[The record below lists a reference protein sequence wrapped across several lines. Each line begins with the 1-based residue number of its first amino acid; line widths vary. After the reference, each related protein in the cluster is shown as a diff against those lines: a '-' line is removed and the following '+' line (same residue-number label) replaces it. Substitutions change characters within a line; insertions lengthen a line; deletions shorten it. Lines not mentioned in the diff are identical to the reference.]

1 MATAATTTEKK
12 DSWWPLLWGL
22 AAFLV
27 GPYLPY
33 IEAIAPIQ
41 QSLLLLVTV
50 IAACAIVGWRL
61 GARAALAVI
70 WLVLSLWLLLQPA
83 GSPGSQ
89 YDMMA
94 RGWALLLA
102 ASFGLVS
109 LWNDAMPF
117 FTRALFTVGLALGVG
132 LLIALS
138 SSSGMARFE
147 HAAGEEFARRA
158 SSSIQLIQDRRS
170 TTEWQDFAT
179 RFPGVDAAYDDGETM
194 MRALPAR
201 SAPLLASL
209 LALESLVALG
219 LGWAVYRRLS
229 TIQIGPPLGRLIEF
243 RFNDQL
249 IWGLAVGATLCLLPQ
264 FEEGRNAGYNLLLF
278 FGMLYLLR
286 GTGVLGWMLRGRWLV
301 VFLLSLYPP
310 VYVALTLGLGLGD
323 TWLDLRNR
331 VKTTSQ

>member
-1 MATAATTTEKK
+1 MATAATTVKK
-12 DSWWPLLWGL
+12 DSWWPLVWGL
-22 AAFLV
+22 AVFLV
-27 GPYLPY
+27 GPHLPY
-33 IEAIAPIQ
+33 LEALAPIQ
-41 QSLLLLVTV
+41 QSLLLLVPV
-50 IAACAIVGWRL
+50 VAACAIVGWRL

-70 WLVLSLWLLLQPA
+70 WLTLSLWLLLQPA
-83 GSPGSQ
+83 GAPGSQ
-89 YDMMA
+89 YDVMA

-109 LWNDAMPF
+109 LWNDAVPF
-117 FTRALFTVGLALGVG
+117 FTRALFAVGLALGVG
-132 LLIALS
+132 FLIALS
-138 SSSGMARFE
+138 SPSGMARFE
-147 HAAGEEFARRA
+147 HAAGEEFTRRV
-158 SSSIQLIQDRRS
+158 SGSIQLIEDQRS
-170 TTEWQDFAT
+170 TAEWQQFAT
-179 RFPGVDAAYDDGETM
+179 RFPGVDAAYDDGEVL
-194 MRALPAR
+194 MREMASR
-201 SAPLLASL
+201 SAPLLTGL

-229 TIQIGPPLGRLIEF
+229 TIQIGPPLGRLVEF

-278 FGMLYLLR
+278 FGMLYLIR
-286 GTGVLGWMLRGRWLV
+286 GTGVLAWMLRGRWLV

-331 VKTTSQ
+331 VKASSP

>member
-1 MATAATTTEKK
+1 MATAATTEKK
-12 DSWWPLLWGL
+12 ESWWPLLWGL
-22 AAFLV
+22 AVFLA
-27 GPYLPY
+27 GPHLPYL
-33 IEAIAPIQ
+33 EAIAPIQ
-41 QSLLLLVTV
+41 QSLLLLVPV
-50 IAACAIVGWRL
+50 VASCAIVGWRL

-70 WLVLSLWLLLQPA
+70 WLTLSLWLLLQPA

-89 YDMMA
+89 YDVMA

-109 LWNDAMPF
+109 LWNDVMPF
-117 FTRALFTVGLALGVG
+117 FTRALFAVGLALGVG
-132 LLIALS
+132 FLIALS

-147 HAAGEEFARRA
+147 HAAGEEFARRV
-158 SSSIQLIQDRRS
+158 SSSVELIEDRRS
-170 TTEWQDFAT
+170 TAEWQDFAA
-179 RFPGVDAAYDDGETM
+179 RFPGVDAAYDDGEVM
-194 MRALPAR
+194 MRELPPR
-201 SAPLLASL
+201 TAPLLTSL
-209 LALESLVALG
+209 LALESLIALG

-229 TIQIGPPLGRLIEF
+229 TIQIGPPLGRLVEF

-278 FGMLYLLR
+278 FGMLYLIR
-286 GTGVLGWMLRGRWLV
+286 GTGVLAWMLRERWLV

-331 VKTTSQ
+331 VKTTSP

>member
-12 DSWWPLLWGL
+12 NSWWPLLWGL
-22 AAFLV
+22 AIFLA

-33 IEAIAPIQ
+33 LDAIAPIQ
-41 QSLLLLVTV
+41 QSLLLLVPV
-50 IAACAIVGWRL
+50 VAVCAVVGWRL

-70 WLVLSLWLLLQPA
+70 WLTLSLWLLLQPA
-83 GSPGSQ
+83 GTPGSQ
-89 YDMMA
+89 YDVMA

-117 FTRALFTVGLALGVG
+117 FTRAIFAVGLALGVG
-132 LLIALS
+132 FIIALS

-147 HAAGEEFARRA
+147 HAAGEELSRRV
-158 SSSIQLIQDRRS
+158 SGSIQLIEERRS
-170 TTEWQDFAT
+170 TPEWQDFAT
-179 RFPGVDAAYDDGETM
+179 RFPTVDAAYDEGEVL
-194 MRALPAR
+194 MRDIPNH
-201 SAPLLASL
+201 SAPLLPAL

-229 TIQIGPPLGRLIEF
+229 SIQIGPALGRLTEF

-249 IWGLAVGATLCLLPQ
+249 IWGLAVGGTLCLLPQ

-278 FGMLYLLR
+278 FGMLYLIR
-286 GTGVLGWMLRGRWLV
+286 GTGVLAWMLRGRWLV

-310 VYVALTLGLGLGD
+310 VYIPVTLALGLGD
-323 TWLDLRNR
+323 TWLDLRRR
-331 VKTTSQ
+331 VKPTSP